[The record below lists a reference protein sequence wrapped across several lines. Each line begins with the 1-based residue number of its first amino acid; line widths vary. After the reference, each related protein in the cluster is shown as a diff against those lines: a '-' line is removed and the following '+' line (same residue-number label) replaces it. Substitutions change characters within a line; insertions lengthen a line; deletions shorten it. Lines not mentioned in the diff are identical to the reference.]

1 MQEML
6 APLPD
11 QLLIFFETYGLWI
24 AIGSMAMFVI
34 SLASMPF
41 IVAQIPTDYFTHHGR
56 QRMSQSNQHPITQL
70 LLAGLKNMLGAILL
84 VAGFIMLFTPGQG
97 LLSILFGLMI
107 MNYPGKYQLEC
118 WIIHKPVIFHA
129 VNNMRKKQSREPLL
143 PPESH

>member
-1 MQEML
+1 MIEE
-6 APLPD
+6 
-11 QLLIFFETYGLWI
+11 LLYTIMPFFEEYGLWV
-24 AIGSMAMFVI
+24 ALGSVAMFVI

-41 IVAQIPTDYFTHHGR
+41 IVAQIPADYFTHHGR
-56 QRMSQSNQHPITQL
+56 HRMSQSNHHPMIRL
-70 LLAGLKNMLGAILL
+70 VLAGLKNMLGAILL

-118 WIIHKPVIFHA
+118 WIIRKPVIFNA
-129 VNNMRKKQSREPLL
+129 VNTMRAKQDKEPLL